1 MQNRAH
7 KERGKC
13 AGVDLN
19 RNFSF
24 KWGGR
29 GGWCRVYH
37 AVWVLRIPSR
47 QQRQHL
53 QRGVPRP
60 GGLQRARVP
69 RGAELRDGAAGQ
81 DQALP
86 HLPQLGPDV
95 PLPLGIRQPRGGKVG
110 RPRSMNKT
118 EVSTGCPPILL
129 QVCFLLF
136 CQPKCKS
143 KAVLFFFE
151 NFLDDKNNQFRNSK

>member
-1 MQNRAH
+1 MLTR
-7 KERGKC
+7 RG
-13 AGVDLN
+13 ASVQEWILIATSASNGEAEVGGVYQ
-19 RNFSF
+19 
-24 KWGGR
+24 
-29 GGWCRVYH
+29 YH
-37 AVWVLRIPSR
+37 AVWVLRILSR

-69 RGAELRDGAAGQ
+69 RGAELRDCAAGQ

-95 PLPLGIRQPRGGKVG
+95 PLPLGIRQPRGGQVG
-110 RPRSMNKT
+110 RPRSLNRT

-136 CQPKCKS
+136 CQPKLIQNAK
-143 KAVLFFFE
+143 VRLFYFFGK
-151 NFLDDKNNQFRNSK
+151 FSR

>member
-1 MQNRAH
+1 MQEWILIATSASNGEA
-7 KERGKC
+7 EVG
-13 AGVDLN
+13 GVYQ
-19 RNFSF
+19 
-24 KWGGR
+24 
-29 GGWCRVYH
+29 YH

-69 RGAELRDGAAGQ
+69 RGAELRDAAAGQ

-110 RPRSMNKT
+110 RPRSFNRT
-118 EVSTGCPPILL
+118 EVSTGCPPILDTSG
-129 QVCFLLF
+129 LLF
-136 CQPKCKS
+136 AILSAKAYPKWRS
-143 KAVLFFFE
+143 QAVLIFFE
-151 NFLDDKNNQFRNSK
+151 KFLDDKNNRFRNSK

>member
-1 MQNRAH
+1 MLTR
-7 KERGKC
+7 RG
-13 AGVDLN
+13 ASVQEWILIATSASNGEAEVGGVYQ
-19 RNFSF
+19 
-24 KWGGR
+24 
-29 GGWCRVYH
+29 YH

-69 RGAELRDGAAGQ
+69 RGAELRDSAAGQ

-95 PLPLGIRQPRGGKVG
+95 PLPLGIRQPRGGQVG
-110 RPRSMNKT
+110 RPRSLNRT

-136 CQPKCKS
+136 CQPKLIQNAK
-143 KAVLFFFE
+143 VRLFYFF
-151 NFLDDKNNQFRNSK
+151 